1 MKNLFKKT
9 INKGLLKSLYVPEEG
24 VLPFF
29 KEYAE
34 SQPVLGCAFE
44 SPIYEY
50 LEFISTE
57 FDNYKML
64 YKYGERSFEEYIKK
78 SFRTTPDLPINPAFI
93 KVDSPTGADID
104 RNALIKFAEYLN
116 KEFSEDSTFT
126 LDEVLTEISTYI
138 TMLDDTTGEEDD
150 NED

>member
-9 INKGLLKSLYVPEEG
+9 INKGLLKSLCVPEEG

-34 SQPVLGCAFE
+34 SQRILDCAFE

-64 YKYGERSFEEYIKK
+64 YKYGEK
-78 SFRTTPDLPINPAFI
+78 SFREYMVDTHHFFTIPKPYGCISVPVPIKTEKDYQKEDFT
-93 KVDSPTGADID
+93 DS
-104 RNALIKFAEYLN
+104 
-116 KEFSEDSTFT
+116 
-126 LDEVLTEISTYI
+126 
-138 TMLDDTTGEEDD
+138 LDDTTGEEDD
-150 NED
+150 NAD